1 MDFRHSFV
9 GAALWAASAFTG
21 NAQAALTG
29 NGGVFS
35 EYLFR
40 GVEQSNGVAV
50 QGGLDYSHEL
60 GFYAGTWISNL
71 DAGLGFGS
79 YETDIYGGYTTRL
92 FDLFNVDAG
101 LLYYYYADV
110 SAPNTLEGYLG
121 VTAGPVSVKGSYTQ
135 AYFGSSESAFYVTAN
150 TAYSF
155 TDTLALIPQVGFSA
169 GDGVKALFKKDYVD
183 YSLNLAKTWEYGI
196 TLSFG
201 AFGTSIDGDD
211 LKLLLG
217 VKKTF
222 ELL

>member
-1 MDFRHSFV
+1 MEFKQSV
-9 GAALWAASAFTG
+9 MGAALLAVSAFSG
-21 NAQAALTG
+21 GAQAALTG
-29 NGGVFS
+29 NAGVFS

-71 DAGLGFGS
+71 DSSLGFGS
-79 YETDIYGGYTTRL
+79 YETDLYAGYTTRL

-110 SAPNTLEGYLG
+110 SAPNTLEAYLG
-121 VTAGPVSVKGSYTQ
+121 VSAGPVSVKGFYTQ
-135 AYFGSSESAFYVTAN
+135 AYFGSSESAYYVTAN
-150 TAYSF
+150 SAYSF
-155 TDTLALIPQVGFSA
+155 TDTLALIPQIGYST
-169 GDGVKALFKKDYVD
+169 GDGVKALFKKDYLD
-183 YSLNLAKTWEYGI
+183 YSLNLAKTWDYGI
-196 TLSFG
+196 TFSLG
-201 AFGTSIDGDD
+201 AFGTNIDGDD

-217 VKKTF
+217 VKKSF

>member
-1 MDFRHSFV
+1 MQFKRTVV
-9 GAALWAASAFTG
+9 GAALLVTSAFSG
-21 NAQAALTG
+21 GAQAGLTG

-60 GFYAGTWISNL
+60 GFYVGGWISNL
-71 DAGLGFGS
+71 DANLGFGS
-79 YETDIYGGYTTRL
+79 YETDLYAGYSTRL

-110 SAPNTLEGYLG
+110 SSPNTLEGYLG
-121 VTAGPVSVKGSYTQ
+121 VTAGPVSVKGFYTQ

-150 TAYSF
+150 SAYSF
-155 TDTLALIPQVGFSA
+155 SDTLSLVPQVGYST
-169 GDGVKALFKKDYVD
+169 GDGVKALFKEDYAD
-183 YSLNLAKTWEYGI
+183 YSLNLVKTWEYGI
-196 TLSFG
+196 TFSLG

-211 LKLLLG
+211 PKLLLG

>member
-1 MDFRHSFV
+1 MEFKHSV
-9 GAALWAASAFTG
+9 MSAALLAASAFSG
-21 NAQAALTG
+21 GAQAALTS
-29 NGGVFS
+29 NAGVFS

-50 QGGLDYSHEL
+50 QGGLDYSHES

-71 DAGLGFGS
+71 DSSLGFGS
-79 YETDIYGGYTTRL
+79 YETDIYGGYATRL

-121 VTAGPVSVKGSYTQ
+121 VTAGPVSVKGFYTQ
-135 AYFGSSESAFYVTAN
+135 AYFGSSESAVYVTAN
-150 TAYSF
+150 SAYSL
-155 TDTLALIPQVGFSA
+155 TDTLALIPQVGYST

-183 YSLNLAKTWEYGI
+183 YSLNLAKTWDYGI
-196 TLSFG
+196 TFSLG

-211 LKLLLG
+211 PKLLLG

-222 ELL
+222 DLL